1 MVMALQIA
9 LLRGINVGGRKV
21 VAMNELC
28 AMVESLGIAAVRSV
42 LQSGN
47 LVFEGGRRTAGAIER
62 MLEAETAKR
71 LKIEVSYFVRGAEE
85 MRRVVAGNPF
95 EKEAARDPSHLVVV
109 FLKEAVEAKAVKGL
123 QPAIV
128 GTEEVRAAG
137 RELYAWYPAGIGTSK
152 LTNAVIE
159 RKLGV
164 RGTAR
169 NWNTVKKLVGMVG

>member
-1 MVMALQIA
+1 
-9 LLRGINVGGRKV
+9 
-21 VAMNELC
+21 
-28 AMVESLGIAAVRSV
+28 MVELLGFGAVRSV

-47 LVFEGGRRTAGAIER
+47 LVLDGGRRGAGAIER

-71 LKIEVSYFVRGAEE
+71 LGLEVSYFVRGAEE
-85 MRRVVAGNPF
+85 LGRVAAANPF
-95 EKEAARDPSHLVVV
+95 VKEAARDPSHLVVV

-123 QPAIV
+123 QAAIV
-128 GTEEVRAAG
+128 GPEEVRAAG

-169 NWNTVKKLVGMVG
+169 NWNTVMKLVGMVREGRTGTA